1 MKTKIWIVLYILLAR
16 WLPRSYHFRPAK
28 RIRGFFGR
36 RILKNM
42 GKNVNLEKGSN
53 WGSRVSIGDNSSIG
67 INSDVIGP
75 VNIGK
80 NVMMGPECA
89 IYTTN
94 HAHDRTDIPM
104 ILQGYTPEKPV
115 VIEDDVWIGRRV
127 IILPGVTIS
136 KGCIVAAGAIVT
148 KSTPPYAIAGG
159 NPAKI
164 IKYRK

>member
-1 MKTKIWIVLYILLAR
+1 MRTKFWIICYIVLAR
-16 WLPRSYHFRPAK
+16 WLPRSYHFRPSK
-28 RIRGFFGR
+28 RIRAFFGR
-36 RILKNM
+36 RILKHM
-42 GKNVNLEKGSN
+42 GKNVNIEKGAN
-53 WGSRVSIGDNSSIG
+53 FGPEVSIGDNSGIG
-67 INSDVIGP
+67 INCDIIGP
-75 VNIGK
+75 VAIGK

-94 HAHDRTDIPM
+94 HSHDRTDIPM

-127 IILPGVTIS
+127 IILPGVTIG

-148 KSTPPYAIAGG
+148 KNTPPYVIVAG
-159 NPAKI
+159 NPAKV